1 MIEIN
6 LIPDIKQE
14 FLRARQV
21 RTMVVS
27 GAIVI
32 GIASVGIVVLLAIYL
47 FGVQSLRSS
56 LADSDITKKEQE
68 LKSTQDLSNML
79 TIQSQLSSIGTLHN
93 EENTTSRVF
102 DLLTAIN
109 PASPNQVTFSNVK
122 FDAANGIIHIDGQAA
137 NGFVAADVFKKTIQA
152 TKFRYKDGDKTE
164 TVPITK
170 AGEGSESGVVIANLS
185 YGEDSTGAK
194 VLRFSVDLTYDPLL
208 FAASS
213 SGVTIIRPSQQNATD
228 SSKFLPESL
237 FGSRA
242 SDVGG
247 SQ

>member
-21 RTMVVS
+21 RTMVIS
-27 GAIVI
+27 GAVVV
-32 GIASVGIVVLLAIYL
+32 GIACIGVVVLLAIYL
-47 FGVQSLRSS
+47 FGVQGLRSS

-68 LKSTQDLSNML
+68 LKGTQDLSNVL
-79 TIQSQLSSIGTLHN
+79 TIQSQLLSIGTLHS
-93 EENTTSRVF
+93 EENITSRVF
-102 DLLTAIN
+102 DLLAAIN

-122 FDAANGIIHIDGQAA
+122 FDSENGTVHIDGQAA

-152 TKFRYKDGDKTE
+152 TSFRYKDGDKT
-164 TVPITK
+164 TTSPIAK
-170 AGEGSESGVVIANLS
+170 AGEGSDSGVVISNLS

-194 VLRFSVDLTYDPLL
+194 VLRFSVDLTYDSLL
-208 FAASS
+208 FAATSS
-213 SGVTIIRPSQQNATD
+213 DVIIVRPKQQDATD
-228 SSKFLPESL
+228 SSKYLPESL

-242 SDVGG
+242 SDIGG
-247 SQ
+247 KQ